1 MRTSTLRRM
10 VPMPTTA
17 ELAELQA
24 DRDRRAAAD
33 ARQAA
38 EGAAW
43 EARMR
48 GRHVQV
54 LGHDGRF
61 LYVKITRPTW
71 GQDRASVLK
80 HFSRYSGSHVY
91 KLDMLH
97 PTTALF
103 VFQQYAV
110 RNGLNMKNR
119 FCWGI

>member
-1 MRTSTLRRM
+1 
-10 VPMPTTA
+10 MPTA
-17 ELAELQA
+17 A
-24 DRDRRAAAD
+24 DMAALRADQQRRAAED
-33 ARQAA
+33 AAKAA
-38 EGAAW
+38 EDAAW
-43 EARMR
+43 VQRMR

-71 GQDRASVLK
+71 GRGRASVLK

-119 FCWGI
+119 FYWGI